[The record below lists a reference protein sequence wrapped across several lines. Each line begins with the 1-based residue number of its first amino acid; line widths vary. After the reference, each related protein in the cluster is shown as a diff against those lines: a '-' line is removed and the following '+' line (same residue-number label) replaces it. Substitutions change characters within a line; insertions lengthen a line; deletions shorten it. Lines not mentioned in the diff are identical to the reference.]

1 MRTKNVIVLSHDSNW
16 SHEFEKIKVYLEK
29 ALENTIIGIDHV
41 GSTSIEGLAAKPI
54 IDLDI
59 IIESYNNFEEVKSRL
74 QGLGYYY
81 EGDLGIK
88 NRQAFAYD
96 EKQKSQ
102 FMTHHLYV
110 CPKYSDELKRHLA
123 FCNYMKTHKEDIAK
137 YSEVK
142 LQAAK
147 LYPTDIDSYVEYKS
161 PCITEIYK
169 KIGLEK

>member
-1 MRTKNVIVLSHDSNW
+1 MRTKNVIVLSHDSSW
-16 SHEFEKIKVYLEK
+16 SHEFEKIKVHLEK
-29 ALENTIIGIDHV
+29 TLKNIIIGIEHV

-59 IIESYNNFEEVKSRL
+59 IIESYDNFEEVKSRL
-74 QGLGYYY
+74 EDLGYYY

-96 EKQKSQ
+96 EKQKNM

-110 CPKYSDELKRHLA
+110 CPKYSEELKRHIA
-123 FCNYMKTHKEDIAK
+123 FRNYMKIHKEDVAK
-137 YSEVK
+137 YSKVK

-147 LYPTDIDSYVEYKS
+147 LYPTDIDSYVEYKNS
-161 PCITEIYK
+161 CIIEIYK

>member
-1 MRTKNVIVLSHDSNW
+1 MRTKNVIVISYDSNW

-29 ALENTIIGIDHV
+29 SLGDTILGIEHV

-54 IDLDI
+54 IDLDVV
-59 IIESYNNFEEVKSRL
+59 IESYNNFEEVKSRL
-74 QGLGYYY
+74 ESLGYYY

-96 EKQKSQ
+96 EKQKKE

-110 CPKYSDELKRHLA
+110 CPKYSEELKRHLA
-123 FCNYMKTHKEDIAK
+123 FRNYMRTHKEDIDK

-147 LYPTDIDSYVEYKS
+147 LYPTDIDSYLEYKS
-161 PCITEIYK
+161 PCIIEIYR

>member
-1 MRTKNVIVLSHDSNW
+1 MRTKNVIVLSYDSNW
-16 SHEFEKIKVYLEK
+16 SHEFEKIKLYLEK
-29 ALENTIIGIDHV
+29 VLGNTIIGIEHV

-74 QGLGYYY
+74 EGLGYYY

-96 EKQKSQ
+96 EKQKNE

-110 CPKYSDELKRHLA
+110 CPKYSEELKRHVA
-123 FCNYMKTHKEDIAK
+123 FRSYMKTHKEDIAK